1 MTKILVQKGNLKV
14 LEWAHQYGIL
24 NNEICSIASELGQL
38 NVLKWACDY
47 GYYSDESISID
58 AIRGKHLHI
67 VKWLVSNSM
76 ALHPD
81 LCTEAIEEYGDLELL
96 KYLHENGCDWDEE
109 TCIAA
114 ASYGY
119 LSILKYLRKMDV
131 NVIMIL
137 QYLQPVIDTMLF
149 MTGLLQMDVHKNIN
163 IKIIQNYKL
172 KFTKNI
178 FMHIITK

>member
-1 MTKILVQKGNLKV
+1 MTKILVQKGNLTA

-24 NNEICSIASELGQL
+24 NNDICSIASELGQL
-38 NVLKWACDY
+38 NVLKWACYY

-67 VKWLVSNSM
+67 VEWLVSNSM

-96 KYLHENGCDWDEE
+96 KYLHENGCDWNEE

-119 LSILKYLRKMDV
+119 LNILKYLRK
-131 NVIMIL
+131 NGC
-137 QYLQPVIDTMLF
+137 PWNNDTAVFATCNGHYALYDW
-149 MTGLLQMDVHKNIN
+149 TIANGCP
-163 IKIIQNYKL
+163 
-172 KFTKNI
+172 
-178 FMHIITK
+178 